1 MFIIPVVLSELYFQ
15 QSMMAVL
22 KNGLVLKFVL
32 VLLSVSDKNYVKG
45 LEVSEIESSINA
57 IF

>member
-1 MFIIPVVLSELYFQ
+1 
-15 QSMMAVL
+15 MMAVL
-22 KNGLVLKFVL
+22 KDGLVLKFVL